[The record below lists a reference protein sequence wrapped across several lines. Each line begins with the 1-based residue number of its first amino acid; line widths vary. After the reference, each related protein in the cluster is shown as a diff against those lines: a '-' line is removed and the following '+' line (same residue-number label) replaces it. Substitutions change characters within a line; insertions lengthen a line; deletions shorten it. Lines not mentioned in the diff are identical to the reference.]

1 MKKALVLSL
10 VLVLCLV
17 VVGVAYAQ
25 WTERLSVEGS
35 VYTGNI
41 DTVWTRGPCIDNE
54 GTLDVAFVECS
65 FSEDRKT
72 MYIDITNAYP
82 GYEATCNPR
91 LHNQGS
97 VPVRIDT
104 VVCSDP
110 GITVSGDA
118 FTLNTVIEPGQEKDG
133 LVIVRIG
140 DTVEQSHTYNFGV
153 RVNTVQW
160 NM

>member
-1 MKKALVLSL
+1 MKKALALSL

-91 LHNQGS
+91 LHNQGRQAIRQHVPNDDVS
-97 VPVRIDT
+97 V
-104 VVCSDP
+104 
-110 GITVSGDA
+110 
-118 FTLNTVIEPGQEKDG
+118 
-133 LVIVRIG
+133 
-140 DTVEQSHTYNFGV
+140 
-153 RVNTVQW
+153 
-160 NM
+160 